1 MKTRHPHSLCSVV
14 PLLLLF
20 GWALSSIAGPA
31 PSMYADRLARKVGD
45 VITIEIVENASA
57 QSSARTSTKS
67 ENKAQLDGGGTGA
80 LDFIPLFK
88 LDGKQKNEQKGDGT
102 TSRQGALRTTLSA
115 KIIEVFPNGNLKI
128 EGKKTIN
135 INGEKQLTV
144 LTGIV
149 RPEDVTPENTVPSY
163 LIADAK
169 ISFYGKGM
177 LQDAQEPGVFA
188 RIFNWI
194 F

>member
-1 MKTRHPHSLCSVV
+1 MLTRNQFHFGTALMLLC
-14 PLLLLF
+14 LL
-20 GWALSSIAGPA
+20 GGALSSIASPA
-31 PSMYADRLARKVGD
+31 PSMFSDRLARNVGD
-45 VITIEIVENASA
+45 VITIEIVENATA
-57 QSSARTSTKS
+57 QATAKTTTKS
-67 ENKAQLDGGGTGA
+67 ENKAQLEGGGTGA
-80 LDFIPLFK
+80 LDFIPLFSM
-88 LDGKQKNEQKGDGT
+88 DGQQKNEQKGDGT
-102 TSRQGALRTTLSA
+102 TSRQGALRTTLAA
-115 KIIEVFPNGNLKI
+115 KIVEVFPNGNLKI

-144 LTGIV
+144 LTGII
-149 RPEDVTPENTVPSY
+149 RPEDVTPQNTVPSY

-188 RIFNWI
+188 RLFNWI

>member
-1 MKTRHPHSLCSVV
+1 MKMRNRLPLFSVI
-14 PLLLLF
+14 LLFFLF
-20 GWALSSIAGPA
+20 GWTFSSNASPA
-31 PSMYADRLARKVGD
+31 PSMFSDRLARNVGD
-45 VITIEIVENASA
+45 VITIEIVENATA

-80 LDFIPLFK
+80 LDFIPLFSF
-88 LDGKQKNEQKGDGT
+88 DGKQKNEQKGDGT
-102 TSRQGALRTTLSA
+102 TSRQGALRTTLTA

-149 RPEDVTPENTVPSY
+149 RPEDVTPKNTVPSY

>member
-1 MKTRHPHSLCSVV
+1 MKTRNRLHLCPIAAV
-14 PLLLLF
+14 LF
-20 GWALSSIAGPA
+20 LYGCALSSIAGPA
-31 PSMYADRLARKVGD
+31 PSMFSDRLARNVGD
-45 VITIEIVENASA
+45 VITIEIVENATA

-80 LDFIPLFK
+80 LDFIPLFSF
-88 LDGKQKNEQKGDGT
+88 DGQQKNEQKGDGT
-102 TSRQGALRTTLSA
+102 TSRQGALRTTLTA

-144 LTGIV
+144 LTGII